1 VPLTYIDGFADPNYY
16 PSHAQKPARALDVV
30 EFARERLGLAADEPQ
45 EAVLRSKAK
54 RGILNCTRQWGK
66 STVAAAKAVHRA
78 FTVPK
83 ATVIVAS
90 PGERQSGEWMFKAE
104 EMVERLDIRPRGDG
118 YNKLSL
124 LLPNGSRIVGLPG
137 TEAKVR
143 GFSALSMLVID
154 EASRMDD
161 ELYRA
166 LRPMLAVGNGDLWLM
181 STPCGKRGFF
191 YETWEHAGPEWLRVS
206 VPATECPRIS
216 KDFLEEQRSAMGLE
230 SFRQE
235 HMCEFV
241 GSGMGVFD
249 RDLVEAALDES
260 FGELVV

>member
-1 VPLTYIDGFADPNYY
+1 LTYDQ
-16 PSHAQKPARALDVV
+16 SHRVSNREREDAQAPTDTVW
-30 EFARERLGLAADEPQ
+30 FARTRLGFDPDEPQ
-45 EAVLRSKAK
+45 QVMLRSLTR

-83 ATVIVAS
+83 STVIAAS
-90 PGERQSGEWMFKAE
+90 PGERQSGEWLRKAE
-104 EMVERLDIRPRGDG
+104 EMVERLDIQPRGDG

-137 TEAKVR
+137 TESRVR
-143 GFSALSMLVID
+143 GFSAISMIVID
-154 EASRMDD
+154 EAARVPD
-161 ELYRA
+161 EMYRA
-166 LRPMLAVGNGDLWLM
+166 LRPMLSVSNGDLWLM

-191 YETWEHAGPEWLRVS
+191 YETWELAGPEWLRVR
-206 VPATECPRIS
+206 VRATECPRIS
-216 KDFLEEQRSAMGLE
+216 KEFLEEQRSVMGME

-249 RDLVEAALDES
+249 RDVVEAALDD
-260 FGELVV
+260 ELEPLEV

>member
-1 VPLTYIDGFADPNYY
+1 MGEVFPGCGEGSVPRVYGSEVHGGRGESRGAAERGVDAQGGRDGGTSGY
-16 PSHAQKPARALDVV
+16 PSARRRVQQAFSAV
-30 EFARERLGLAADEPQ
+30 AERIADCGAAG
-45 EAVLRSKAK
+45 V
-54 RGILNCTRQWGK
+54 G
-66 STVAAAKAVHRA
+66 
-78 FTVPK
+78 
-83 ATVIVAS
+83 
-90 PGERQSGEWMFKAE
+90 AE
-104 EMVERLDIRPRGDG
+104 G
-118 YNKLSL
+118 
-124 LLPNGSRIVGLPG
+124 
-137 TEAKVR
+137 A

-154 EASRMDD
+154 EAARVED

-191 YETWEHAGPEWLRVS
+191 YETWEHAGPEWLRVK

-216 KDFLEEQRSAMGLE
+216 KEFLEEQRSVMGLE

>member
-1 VPLTYIDGFADPNYY
+1 MDA
-16 PSHAQKPARALDVV
+16 V
-30 EFARERLGLAADEPQ
+30 EFARTRLGLEADEPQ
-45 EAVLRSKAK
+45 REMLRSKAK

-83 ATVIVAS
+83 CTVIAAS
-90 PGERQSGEWMFKAE
+90 PGERQSGEWLRKAE

-137 TEAKVR
+137 TEARIR

-154 EASRMDD
+154 EAARVPD
-161 ELYRA
+161 ETYRA

-181 STPCGKRGFF
+181 STPCGKVGVFS
-191 YETWEHAGPEWLRVS
+191 ETWEHAGPEGLRGKG
-206 VPATECPRIS
+206 PATEGPRVS
-216 KDFLEEQRSAMGLE
+216 
-230 SFRQE
+230 
-235 HMCEFV
+235 
-241 GSGMGVFD
+241 
-249 RDLVEAALDES
+249 
-260 FGELVV
+260 